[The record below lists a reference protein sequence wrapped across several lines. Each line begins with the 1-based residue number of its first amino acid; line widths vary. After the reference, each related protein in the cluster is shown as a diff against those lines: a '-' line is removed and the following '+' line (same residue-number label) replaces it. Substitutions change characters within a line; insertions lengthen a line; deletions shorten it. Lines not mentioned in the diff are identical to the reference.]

1 MEKIKQRGMSKHA
14 VLIGVLLTAVLIM
27 VVLILAI
34 PNLEGEKRFV
44 SKEHGYSLVF
54 DTTDTEYKKV
64 ILNTTDN
71 VGMDRFTVKKSGG
84 DCYLSVTDISAEA
97 DLEEALEAFES
108 DGSFAF
114 TREDN
119 VTFGEE
125 GYTARRISY
134 KDETGS
140 KPLEVTYYFDETDR
154 ILVSV
159 CTDSESKAVLERIL
173 NSIRITGRQ

>member
-54 DTTDTEYKKV
+54 DTTE
-64 ILNTTDN
+64 TDN